1 MAPPAQREAAHDRGE
16 ELKDPVLEV
25 TGLTKS
31 FPGVKA
37 LDDVNLT
44 LNRGSVHG
52 LVGENGAGKSTLI
65 KIVTGVHTADAGSMR
80 LRGEERSFATPNEAT
95 KAGIGVMHQERNII
109 PGFSVQENI
118 DLVLP
123 ARRFG
128 LIDRAERARRA
139 SRVLDLLGLD
149 LPLTE
154 RVENLSVAQMQ
165 LIEIARAL
173 VSDTEV
179 LLLDEP
185 TASITGTEADRLFD
199 VVRRLREHGTAI
211 VFVSHKLEEVYELC
225 DMVTVLRDG
234 RSVVESD
241 DLANHTTPELVQS
254 MVGRELAAAEPRHRE
269 VDRGGTPVLELR
281 NVATALGHRDV
292 CLRLYLGEV
301 LGLYGLVGAG
311 RSELAR
317 SILGLHEITEG
328 EICVD
333 DVPVRIRNVA
343 TALHDHGIGYVTE
356 NRKEEGLFLD
366 FSVRKNIAVTVWQR
380 LASRFGVVSTS
391 AEDETADKY
400 VNKLEIKLTSTGQMT
415 STLSGGNQQKVSVAK
430 WLAARTNILIIDEP
444 TVGIDVGAKAA
455 IHDLILELADEGL
468 AILLISS
475 DLPEIVALADRL
487 IVMRELRLVAELEN
501 TKDYPDMSSQVMHSI
516 QATAPESI
524 DEAEEPTPS

>member
-1 MAPPAQREAAHDRGE
+1 MAPI
-16 ELKDPVLEV
+16 LEV

-44 LNRGSVHG
+44 LDRGSIHG
-52 LVGENGAGKSTLI
+52 LIGENGAGKSTLI

-80 LRGEERSFATPNEAT
+80 LRGEERSFATPHEAT
-95 KAGIGVMHQERNII
+95 EAGIGVMHQERNVI
-109 PGFSVQENI
+109 PRFSVQENI
-118 DLVLP
+118 DLALP

-128 LIDRAERARRA
+128 LIDRTERARRA

-154 RVENLSVAQMQ
+154 RVENLSVAHQQ

-185 TASITGTEADRLFD
+185 TASITGREADRLFD

-225 DMVTVLRDG
+225 DTITVLRDG

-241 DLANHTTPELVQS
+241 DLDNHSTAEIVQS
-254 MVGRELAAAEPRHRE
+254 MVGRELATSEPVHRE

-281 NVATALGHRDV
+281 EVGTVLGHRDV
-292 CLRLYLGEV
+292 SLSLYSGEV

-317 SILGLHEITEG
+317 SVLGLHEITEG
-328 EICVD
+328 EVLVD
-333 DVPVRIRNVA
+333 DVTAEIPDVA
-343 TALHDHGIGYVTE
+343 TALHDYGIGYVTE

-366 FSVRKNIAVTVWQR
+366 FSVRRNIAVTIWQR
-380 LASRFGVVSTS
+380 LASRLGVVSDA
-391 AEDETADKY
+391 AEDEVAETY
-400 VNKLEIKLTSTGQMT
+400 VDKLEIRLTGTGQVAE
-415 STLSGGNQQKVSVAK
+415 TLSGGNQQKVSVAK
-430 WLAARTNILIIDEP
+430 WLAARTEILIVDEP

-455 IHDLILELADEGL
+455 IHDLVLELADEGL

-475 DLPEIVALADRL
+475 DLPEIVNLADRL
-487 IVMRELRLVAELEN
+487 LVMNELRLVAELEN
-501 TKDYPDMSSQVMHSI
+501 TKDYPEMSSQVMHRI
-516 QATAPESI
+516 QTAEPRSAQ
-524 DEAEEPTPS
+524 EAEQPTTS